1 MASGIVKV
9 NGTRLWYDRLG
20 KPEQPAFL
28 LISGA
33 HGQAIAWSVYFCEM
47 LAERGFQVVR
57 FDQRGTGHSGA
68 SRSEALHAT
77 DLASDAVGLLDAL
90 SVHEAHV
97 AGISAGAI
105 FAQYLAAGYP
115 KRVLS
120 LISLMGTSGD
130 VFHDSRIDPPSK
142 ALSRT
147 GTPKNESREKQVQRM
162 VETFRDRL
170 TGSRFPL
177 NEEIAREYAR
187 SMIDRGGIA
196 GDAPHLLVAAAA
208 SLPVPA
214 EKILAPTLV
223 IHGTADPLMSYSAG
237 LSTVRAIPGARLLT
251 VKGMGHDLMSPR
263 AFSLFVEAFAH
274 HAQTAPPLELRAS
287 APR

>member
-1 MASGIVKV
+1 MASGTVKV

-47 LAERGFQVVR
+47 LVERGFQVVR

-68 SRSEALHAT
+68 LRLETLHAT

-90 SVHEAHV
+90 SIQEAHV

-105 FAQYLAAGYP
+105 FAQYLAAAYP
-115 KRVLS
+115 TRVLS

-130 VFHDSRIDPPSK
+130 IYHDPGIAPPSK
-142 ALSRT
+142 ALSRS
-147 GTPKNESREKQVQRM
+147 GTPRSDSREEQVKRM
-162 VETFRDRL
+162 VEMFRDRL

-177 NEEIAREYAR
+177 NEEIARDYAK
-187 SMIDRGGIA
+187 SMIDRGGLA
-196 GDAPHLLVAAAA
+196 GDAPHLLNAAAT

-214 EKILAPTLV
+214 ERITAPTLV

-237 LSTVRAIPGARLLT
+237 LTTVRAIPGARLLT

-263 AFSLFVEAFAH
+263 AFPLFVDAFAH
-274 HAQTAPPLELRAS
+274 HAQTAPPLEVRAPLS
-287 APR
+287 R